1 LVLVEGAAG
10 IGKTRLLSAAAERAR
25 GSELGLLLARC
36 SELEREFANGVVR
49 QLFERSL
56 AEASPGLRARL
67 LAGSARH
74 AAAAIAVGS
83 VEPVSG
89 GLDASVDAGAVVHGL
104 YGLCANFAEEH
115 PLLLVVDDAHWADA
129 PSLRFLEYLAR
140 RLHELPI
147 GLLVAARPNE
157 PDSDQQLL
165 ARLASSAMVL
175 RPRPLSREAVERLVT
190 VGLGAPEAGFVDACS
205 ELTSGNPFLVGE
217 LVRSCA
223 EEGVE
228 ARNAAVSRIRTL
240 VPRTVAR
247 SVLVRMARLPESA
260 VRVARAVAVLGGGA
274 ELRYAAPLAGVEE
287 FTAAQAADLL
297 CAIEVL
303 VPGRPLRFAHPLL
316 QAAVYTDIPAAERAR
331 AHEQA
336 AELLRGDDAPPERLA
351 IHLLAVE
358 RRADP
363 ELVQTLRTA
372 ARSAA
377 DRGGPDVAA
386 TYLRRA
392 LAEPPPLDWR
402 AEVLLEAGTV
412 EALAGD
418 PAAPAHLAEA
428 LELTRDQPANVLAA
442 VTLGRALLAS
452 DRPSDAVVAFERV
465 LARIADDSD
474 DVRLLL
480 EGGALGAG
488 MLDAVTA
495 PTLAKRLRRLE
506 RDVNARPAVP
516 FNALAVAAMHTAI
529 ANRDR
534 KGAIELARR
543 ALSREGPLAD
553 AAGRAPFFYHAC
565 SALLFA
571 EDYETVR
578 PHLDAWLEDARER
591 GAPQQFARC
600 SCFLSWLAFLTGDV
614 GASEAHA
621 RSALDAEAFH
631 SQPLFRPMSLG
642 RLIAALVER
651 GELDS
656 ADGELERHAPQE
668 RSSFHY
674 ALFLHDR
681 GTLRLAQTRA
691 GEALED
697 LLECGRRLHKIGA
710 ISPSVTGWRSNAARA
725 HLLLDQREQAIHLA
739 SEELALARA
748 WGGPRALSAALRA
761 AGLVEGGAPGIELLE
776 QAAAITDR
784 SPARLE
790 HAHARAELG
799 AALRRA
805 RHRVKAREQL
815 RVAADLGL
823 RCGATRLADTVRTD
837 LLATG
842 ARPRRVMLSGVDA
855 LTPSEHRIATMASE
869 GMSNREIAQALF
881 LSPWTVKAH
890 LAHIYQKLSID
901 SREHLATALER

>member
-1 LVLVEGAAG
+1 
-10 IGKTRLLSAAAERAR
+10 
-25 GSELGLLLARC
+25 
-36 SELEREFANGVVR
+36 
-49 QLFERSL
+49 
-56 AEASPGLRARL
+56 
-67 LAGSARH
+67 
-74 AAAAIAVGS
+74 
-83 VEPVSG
+83 
-89 GLDASVDAGAVVHGL
+89 
-104 YGLCANFAEEH
+104 
-115 PLLLVVDDAHWADA
+115 LVVDDAHWADA
-129 PSLRFLEYLAR
+129 PSLRFLDYLAR
-140 RLHELPI
+140 RLREVPI
-147 GLLVAARPNE
+147 GLLVATRPNE

-165 ARLASSAMVL
+165 ARLASAATVL
-175 RPRPLSREAVERLVT
+175 RPRPLSREAVEHLVS
-190 VGLGAPEAGFVDACS
+190 VGLGVPDAGFVDVCS

-223 EEGVE
+223 EEGVG

-247 SVLVRMARLPESA
+247 SVLVRMARLPEGA
-260 VRVARAVAVLGGGA
+260 VRIARAVAVLGGGA
-274 ELRYAAPLAGVEE
+274 ELRYAARLAGVEE
-287 FTAAQAADLL
+287 LAAAHAADLL

-316 QAAVYTDIPAAERAR
+316 QAAVYTDIPPAERAR

-336 AELLRGDDAPPERLA
+336 AELLRGDQAPPERLA

-363 ELVQTLRTA
+363 ELVQTLRIA
-372 ARSAA
+372 ARSAV

-392 LAEPPPLDWR
+392 LEEPPPPHLR

-428 LELTRDQPANVLAA
+428 LELTRDQRAGLLAA

-452 DRPSDAVVAFERV
+452 DRPADSVAVFERA
-465 LARIADDSD
+465 LAHVADDAD
-474 DVRLLL
+474 DVRLVL

-495 PTLAKRLRRLE
+495 PTLAERLRRLE
-506 RDVNARPAVP
+506 RDVNEHPAAP
-516 FNALAVAAMHTAI
+516 FNALGVAAMHTAF
-529 ANRDR
+529 ANGRR
-534 KGAIELARR
+534 IGAIELAAR
-543 ALSREGPLAD
+543 ALAREGPLAD
-553 AAGRAPFFYHAC
+553 EADRAPFFYHAC

-571 EDYETVR
+571 EAYEIAR
-578 PHLDAWLEDARER
+578 PHLDARLEDARER
-591 GAPQQFARC
+591 GSPQQFARC

-656 ADGELERHAPQE
+656 ADGELERHAPPQ

-691 GEALED
+691 EEALAD
-697 LLECGRRLHKIGA
+697 LLECGRRLNRIGA
-710 ISPSVTGWRSNAARA
+710 ISPSVAGWRSNAARA
-725 HLLLDQREQAIHLA
+725 HLLLDQREQASRLA

-748 WGGPRALSAALRA
+748 WGGARALSAALRA
-761 AGLVEGGAPGIELLE
+761 AGLVEGAAAGIELLE
-776 QAAAITDR
+776 QAAAIIDG

-805 RHRVKAREQL
+805 GHRVEAREQL
-815 RVAADLGL
+815 RVAADLALG
-823 RCGATRLADTVRTD
+823 CGATRLADTARTD

-842 ARPRRVMLSGVDA
+842 ARPRRVVLSGVDA
-855 LTPSEHRIATMASE
+855 LTPSEHRIATMASQ

-881 LSPWTVKAH
+881 LSTWTVKAH
-890 LAHIYQKLSID
+890 LAHIYQKLTID
-901 SREHLATALER
+901 SREHLAAALER